1 MLEDPPLNLASLN
14 AWYPLAGGFAIGLSA
29 GIYLLFDGRVAGIS
43 GMAANALGL
52 TPSGSRI
59 LSSLFLAGLGVGT
72 AIAMQWLRH
81 PTIQITAVLPALIGG
96 GLLVGY
102 GTRLGGGCTSGHG
115 VCGLARWSWRSVV
128 ATATFMLVAA
138 GTVFLVRHVLGGAS

>member
-1 MLEDPPLNLASLN
+1 MNLAGLN
-14 AWYPLAGGFAIGLSA
+14 GWYPLAGGLAIGLSA

-52 TPSGSRI
+52 SRGGSRV
-59 LSSLFLAGLGVGT
+59 LPGLFLAGLLIGT
-72 AIAMQWLRH
+72 VIAMHWFRH
-81 PTIQITAVLPALIGG
+81 PTIQITSAWPALIAA

-115 VCGLARWSWRSVV
+115 VCGLARLSRRSLV
-128 ATATFMLVAA
+128 ATATFMVVAA
-138 GTVFLVRHVLGGAS
+138 GTVFLVRHVLGGTS